1 MKKGYLLISGFI
13 ISMLV
18 SCSGRTNSQGEEP
31 LVKVGEK
38 YLYRSDLPVVSG
50 SGISAADSSHMQN
63 TFIEKW
69 VKSQLLLQKAE
80 LNLPEAD
87 QDVNEQLEEYRK
99 SILIYKYQQMLLKQE
114 LDTVVTKEQI
124 EEYYGTHSGG
134 FVLNKPVVRG
144 LFMQIL
150 RPAPDLDKVR
160 GWCRS
165 ENPESLKKL
174 EDYCN
179 QYAAKYEFAPDG
191 WIPFDRIQSVIPAK
205 TGFGEWILRA
215 YKLYESQDTTSVYML
230 AIKDYRLAGS
240 VSPVELVENNIR
252 NILLNKRKIE
262 FLSTIESDLYNNAV
276 SRNQVEYYNK

>member
-1 MKKGYLLISGFI
+1 MKKGYLFISCILILF
-13 ISMLV
+13 LV
-18 SCSGRTNSQGEEP
+18 SCSGRTNNQGEEP

-50 SGISAADSSHMQN
+50 TGLTADDSSRMQN

-80 LNLPEAD
+80 LNLPEVD
-87 QDVNEQLEEYRK
+87 QDVSEQLEEYRK

-114 LDTVVTKEQI
+114 LDTTVTKEQV
-124 EEYYGTHSGG
+124 EEYYGTHSSG

-179 QYAAKYEFAPDG
+179 QYAARFEFAPEG

-205 TGFGEWILRA
+205 TGFGDWVLRA
-215 YKLYESQDTTSVYML
+215 YKLYESQDTSSVYIL
-230 AIKDYRLAGS
+230 AIKDYRLPGS